1 MSTVLEDSERLLSE
15 AGLATAVTGGGAVL
29 SFEGET
35 VLGFV
40 IAYETPGN
48 LLEQWQPDVQRVVAE
63 NQLGLRRAQLKA
75 WNTYV
80 ILLSAAEASYPELV
94 AMTSIEED
102 LTGAR
107 KIVRGGVSSPDSL
120 QAALIALLP
129 LRHAPRLEAVD
140 MRAEIKLRTTELPSR
155 AVEAFLSGMPEAAIT
170 QILEEAP

>member
-1 MSTVLEDSERLLSE
+1 
-15 AGLATAVTGGGAVL
+15 
-29 SFEGET
+29 
-35 VLGFV
+35 
-40 IAYETPGN
+40 
-48 LLEQWQPDVQRVVAE
+48 
-63 NQLGLRRAQLKA
+63 
-75 WNTYV
+75 
-80 ILLSAAEASYPELV
+80 
-94 AMTSIEED
+94 MTSIEED